1 MSKAKTAEPQKTTGD
16 VMESLIDRTGAGADD
31 RREGESSD
39 DETTL
44 ERDPEDQGPEDAD
57 SDDE

>member
-1 MSKAKTAEPQKTTGD
+1 
-16 VMESLIDRTGAGADD
+16 MESLIDRTGAGADD
-31 RREGESSD
+31 RRDRESSD

-44 ERDPEDQGPEDAD
+44 ERDPEYQGPEDAD